1 MRKATKYPRKK
12 FQVEPFFPPCGG
24 KAVTGKELPWG
35 RGIEMAHDGCPTQW
49 RWGLGREM
57 WSTTIVFLVALGCF
71 YLFSSVPSV
80 QAQTIVSQQDRL
92 FQQMLRNPKDLDITF
107 AYVKVA
113 TDNGDYEAA
122 IGALERVLFY
132 QPNLARVKYELG
144 SLYFRLGSYEMARR
158 YFRET
163 LACPDIDAVTKSLIE
178 ASLPDA
184 DKQTQQSRL
193 SGFAQTGLRYQTNA
207 SYAPT
212 GGIVRLGG
220 QDLALLPSATR
231 GSDTNW
237 FALAGISHDYD
248 LDNQRGD
255 TLETRFSGY
264 TTEQNRFSNLN
275 VDQFDLSFGPRLAL
289 GSDLLPGATIKP
301 YVVGGNTW
309 LGGASYFGSA
319 GAGISASIPV
329 GSRLTLG
336 PEFEWRHVDF
346 NNQDGVPLSSF
357 NTGDWFTTG
366 LALSSPITQQLR
378 LDVKGSYRRGDS
390 QFNFQSYNQWV
401 GEAAMSYSFAPSFG
415 GAPRNWNLSPFV
427 RLIETDFDAP
437 NSAIDPITTQRDTE
451 WIAGVMLE
459 APLTK
464 TFGLSAIVQYDRTNS
479 TLPNFRQNNFSAIF
493 GPTARF

>member
-1 MRKATKYPRKK
+1 MAND
-12 FQVEPFFPPCGG
+12 
-24 KAVTGKELPWG
+24 G
-35 RGIEMAHDGCPTQW
+35 RPTQPC
-49 RWGLGREM
+49 RVPGREM
-57 WSTTIVFLVALGCF
+57 WSTTIAILGALGF
-71 YLFSSVPSV
+71 LYLSSSVPSV
-80 QAQTIVSQQDRL
+80 HAQPTVSEQERL
-92 FQQMLRNPKDLDITF
+92 FQQMLRNPKNLEITF

-158 YFRET
+158 YFREA
-163 LACPDIDAVTKSLIE
+163 LACPDIDATTKDRIE

-220 QDLALLPSATR
+220 QDLSLLPSATR

-255 TLETRFSGY
+255 TLETRFVGY
-264 TTEQNRFSNLN
+264 TTEQARFSDLN

-289 GSDLLPGATIKP
+289 GTDLLPGATIKP
-301 YVVGGNTW
+301 YLVGGNTW
-309 LGGASYFGSA
+309 LGGASYLGSA

-329 GSRLTLG
+329 GARLTVG

-346 NNQDGVPLSSF
+346 NNDDVVPLSSF
-357 NTGDWFTTG
+357 NSGDWFTTG
-366 LALSSPITQQLR
+366 IALSSPLTQQLR
-378 LDVKGSYRRGDS
+378 LDTKGSYRRGDS

-401 GEAAMSYSFAPSFG
+401 GEAALSYSFAPPFSA
-415 GAPRNWNLSPFV
+415 APRNWNLAPFV

-437 NSAIDPITTQRDTE
+437 NPAIDPVVTQRDTE

-459 APLTK
+459 MPLTK
-464 TFGLSAIVQYDRTNS
+464 TFGVSTVVQYDRTNS
-479 TLPNFRQNNFSAIF
+479 TLPNFRQNNFTAMF

>member
-1 MRKATKYPRKK
+1 MAYDGRSTQPGWEPGRKMWPKTIA
-12 FQVEPFFPPCGG
+12 
-24 KAVTGKELPWG
+24 
-35 RGIEMAHDGCPTQW
+35 I
-49 RWGLGREM
+49 LG
-57 WSTTIVFLVALGCF
+57 ALGCF
-71 YLFSSVPSV
+71 YLLSSASLA
-80 QAQTIVSQQDRL
+80 QAQTIVSEQDRL
-92 FQQMLRNPKDLDITF
+92 FQQMLRNPKNLDVTF

-113 TDNGDYEAA
+113 ADNGDYEAA

-132 QPNLARVKYELG
+132 QPGLARVKYELG

-158 YFRET
+158 YFREA
-163 LACPDIDAVTKSLIE
+163 LASPDIDAITKDRIE

-231 GSDTNW
+231 GGDTNW

-255 TLETRFSGY
+255 TLETRFIGY
-264 TTEQNRFSNLN
+264 TTEQARFTDLN
-275 VDQFDLSFGPRLAL
+275 VGQFDLSFGPRLAL
-289 GSDLLPGATIKP
+289 GTDLLPGATIKP

-309 LGGASYFGSA
+309 LGGVSYLGSA
-319 GAGISASIPV
+319 GAGISANIPL
-329 GSRLTLG
+329 GARLTLG
-336 PEFEWRHVDF
+336 PEFEWRRVDF
-346 NNQDGVPLSSF
+346 NNQDVAPLSSF
-357 NTGDWFTTG
+357 NSGDWFTAG
-366 LALSSPITQQLR
+366 LALSSPLTQQLR

-401 GEAAMSYSFAPSFG
+401 GEAALSYSFAPPFG

-427 RLIETDFDAP
+427 RLIETGFDAP
-437 NSAIDPITTQRDTE
+437 NPAIDPIVTQRDTE
-451 WIAGVMLE
+451 WIAGLILE

-464 TFGLSAIVQYDRTNS
+464 TFGVSTVVQYDRTNS
-479 TLPNFRQNNFSAIF
+479 TLPNFRQNNFSAMF